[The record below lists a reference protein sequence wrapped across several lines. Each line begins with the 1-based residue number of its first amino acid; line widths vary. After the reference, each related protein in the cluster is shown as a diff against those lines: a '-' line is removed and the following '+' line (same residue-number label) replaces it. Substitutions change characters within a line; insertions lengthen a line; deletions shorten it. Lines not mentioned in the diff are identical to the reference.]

1 LGKRSDEE
9 SDGMLSSTRE
19 HDGESGILI
28 NEALRCNGT
37 IKQRKLKWN
46 LEV

>member
-1 LGKRSDEE
+1 
-9 SDGMLSSTRE
+9 MLSSARE
-19 HDGESGILI
+19 RDGESGILI
-28 NEALRCNGT
+28 NEALRCDGT